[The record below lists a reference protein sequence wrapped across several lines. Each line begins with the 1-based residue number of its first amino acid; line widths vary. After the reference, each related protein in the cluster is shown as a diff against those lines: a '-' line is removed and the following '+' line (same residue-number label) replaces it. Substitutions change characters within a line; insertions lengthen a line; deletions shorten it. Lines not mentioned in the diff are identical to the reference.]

1 MSIDSSAL
9 ISVRNLKKE
18 FRLGVRLRRVDALKG
33 ISFDVPGGAVFGFLG
48 PNGAGKTTTI
58 KILAGLIHSSSG
70 SASIFGEAVG
80 ASSVGARLGYLPE
93 QPYFYDYLSGR
104 ETLLFYASLFGLKG
118 DLALRRSEELLDRVG
133 LGHAGDRAVRKYSK
147 GMMQRLGI
155 AQALINDP
163 ELIILDEPMSGL
175 DPIGRK
181 EVRDLM
187 FELKRAGKT
196 VFFSSHILSDIEMA
210 CDRVAII
217 NEGQII
223 ESGSVSDLVARAGD
237 LVEVFIRGE
246 ASLEA
251 PEGSKGP
258 ELVGDLHRYE
268 LKPGSVDSFLAL
280 VLESGASIVSVV
292 PRKTTL
298 EDLFVQEIH
307 SHRGEGKGGTP

>member
-1 MSIDSSAL
+1 MTTDSAPL
-9 ISVRNLKKE
+9 ISVRDLKKE

-33 ISFDVPGGAVFGFLG
+33 ISFDVPQGAVFGFLG

-58 KILAGLIHSSSG
+58 KILSGLIHSSLG
-70 SASIFGEAVG
+70 TASIFGESVG

-93 QPYFYDYLSGR
+93 QPYFYDYLTGR
-104 ETLLFYASLFGLKG
+104 ETLVFYARLFGLTG
-118 DLALRRSEELLDRVG
+118 GVAAERAGELLGRVG

-237 LVEVFIRGE
+237 RVEIFARCDD
-246 ASLEA
+246 A
-251 PEGSKGP
+251 PAVPDGAVGP
-258 ELVGDLHRYE
+258 EFVGDLCRFE
-268 LKPGSVDSFLAL
+268 LQPDSVDPFLDNLLRSGGSV
-280 VLESGASIVSVV
+280 VSVI

-307 SHRGEGKGGTP
+307 SHRGDNRGGA

>member
-1 MSIDSSAL
+1 MAMDTSAL
-9 ISVRNLKKE
+9 ISVRDLKKE

-33 ISFDVPGGAVFGFLG
+33 ISFDVPEGAVFGFLG

-58 KILAGLIHSSSG
+58 KILSGLIHSSSG
-70 SASIFGEAVG
+70 TASIFGESVG

-104 ETLLFYASLFGLKG
+104 ETLIFYARLFGLNG
-118 DLALRRSEELLDRVG
+118 ELAARRSAELLDRVG

-187 FELKRAGKT
+187 LELKRAGKT

-223 ESGSVSDLVARAGD
+223 ESGSVSDLVARSGD
-237 LVEVFIRGE
+237 RVEVFARCE
-246 ASLEA
+246 TPPTV
-251 PEGSKGP
+251 PEGGHGP
-258 ELVGDLHRYE
+258 EIVGDLHRFE
-268 LKPGSVDSFLAL
+268 IPPEAVDAFLGDL
-280 VLESGASIVSVV
+280 LGGGASVVSVV

-298 EDLFVQEIH
+298 EELFVREIH
-307 SHRGEGKGGTP
+307 SHRGEEGGNS

>member
-1 MSIDSSAL
+1 MDTSAL
-9 ISVRNLKKE
+9 ISVRDLKKE
-18 FRLGVRLRRVDALKG
+18 FRLGVRMRRVDALKG
-33 ISFDVPGGAVFGFLG
+33 ISFDVPKGAVFGFLG

-58 KILAGLIHSSSG
+58 KILSGLIHSSSG
-70 SASIFGEAVG
+70 TASIFGEAVG

-104 ETLLFYASLFGLKG
+104 ETLIFYARLFGLVG
-118 DLALRRSEELLDRVG
+118 ELASRRTAELLDRVG

-223 ESGSVSDLVARAGD
+223 ESGSVSDLVARSGD
-237 LVEVFIRGE
+237 RVEVFARCE
-246 ASLEA
+246 SAPA
-251 PEGSKGP
+251 VPEGGHGP
-258 ELVGDLHRYE
+258 ELVGDLHRFE
-268 LKPGSVDSFLAL
+268 IPPDSIDAFLGDLLA
-280 VLESGASIVSVV
+280 VGASVVSVV

-307 SHRGEGKGGTP
+307 SHRGEVGGNS